1 MGSQAESREVM
12 WKAIDAIA
20 KLLGAGIITAAI
32 TIYGIK
38 TDQARQ
44 AALESTRQVQTL
56 VEITNRQKD
65 LDLNLGMRL
74 FETLMNHYFQ
84 KERSTDSVQERLLL
98 LRLMALN
105 FQDVPLNFKPLFE
118 QLATQATDGQI
129 REEVRDIAR
138 DVARRQALRL
148 TLRNGLDSGIKTVKA
163 GDTVLYPNLQFGF
176 QVAQVSPEAVKVHP
190 LIEGQTLAP
199 FVVSYFDTPIIDNIK
214 LGPKRVA
221 LLLLGSTGQE
231 AQMRLIAFE
240 SDLATDRFDIRELSR
255 ELSQNVFQ

>member
-1 MGSQAESREVM
+1 MEPGAESREVM
-12 WKAIDAIA
+12 WKAVDAIA

-44 AALESTRQVQTL
+44 ASLESTRQVQTL
-56 VEITNRQKD
+56 IEITNRQKD

-84 KERSTDSVQERLLL
+84 KEKSTDGLQERLLL

-118 QLATQATDGQI
+118 QLDAQATDTQLK
-129 REEVRDIAR
+129 EEVRDIAR
-138 DVARRQALRL
+138 EVARRQALRL
-148 TLRNGLDSGIKTVKA
+148 TLRGGVDSGIKTVQA

-176 QVAQVSPEAVKVHP
+176 TVEGVTDETVRVQP
-190 LIEGQTLAP
+190 LIEGQALMS

-214 LGPKRVA
+214 LGPKRVS
-221 LLLLGSTGQE
+221 LLLIRSNGRE
-231 AQMRLIAFE
+231 AQIRLIAFE

-255 ELSQNVFQ
+255 ELSQNVYQ